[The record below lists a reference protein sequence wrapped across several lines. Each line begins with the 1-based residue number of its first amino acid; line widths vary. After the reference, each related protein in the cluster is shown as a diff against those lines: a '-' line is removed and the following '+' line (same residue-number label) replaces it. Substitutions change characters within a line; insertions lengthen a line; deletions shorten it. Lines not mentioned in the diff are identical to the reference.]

1 MILAHER
8 SSYYGHLLA
17 SIKAVVFFG
26 VPHRGADLA
35 FWLEF
40 PAKLLEY
47 GQLGFGGNT
56 AYVSALKRN
65 STAFASISDSFI
77 ERGSHLV
84 IRTFYETEK
93 MGNQLVSYLEK
104 GC

>member
-8 SSYYGHLLA
+8 LSYYGHLLA

-40 PAKLLEY
+40 PARLLKY

-56 AYVSALKRN
+56 AHLSALKKN
-65 STAFASISDSFI
+65 STMFASISGSFI
-77 ERGSHLV
+77 ERGSHLR

-93 MGNQLVSYLEK
+93 MGNQLVSLS
-104 GC
+104 